1 MNVTLNRDMFL
12 AAEPEIDVTQFHK
25 VKLDLPYAQQSPNQI
40 LDIWYPDEGEGPY
53 PLVILFHGGGF
64 GTGHK
69 RSFYISSMAQP
80 VTQGYAVATVEY
92 RLYNEAI
99 WPAQLID
106 SKAAVRY
113 LRANA
118 KELNL
123 DPDKF
128 AVWGNS
134 AGGCAT
140 QLLALTPDHPEMD
153 DLSVGVQAS
162 SRVQAAIA
170 WYSVNEFISCEQFS
184 VDTAAQREESG
195 SATGMVPKDARG
207 KDSAL
212 TKVLGFHPLLYPEK
226 AVKASPLSYVDE
238 NCPPMLLQHGKADLI
253 VDYHQSVYMYE
264 KVKQICGEGR
274 ARIDLFDGEPHGS
287 AKIKANDN
295 VEKCIDFLDHI
306 FWEGEN
312 PYRKPLKELKVVGR
326 DS

>member
-1 MNVTLNRDMFL
+1 MSIRLNRDAFL
-12 AAEPEIDVTQFHK
+12 AKEPEIDVTQFRE
-25 VKLDLPYAQQSPNQI
+25 VKLDLPYANQSPNQI

-92 RLYNEAI
+92 RLYNEAR

-123 DPDKF
+123 DPEKF

-140 QLLALTPDHPEMD
+140 QLLATTPDNPDMD
-153 DLSVGVQAS
+153 DLSVGAQAS
-162 SRVQAAIA
+162 SKIEAAIA

-184 VDTAAQREESG
+184 VDTAAQRESSG
-195 SATGMVPKDARG
+195 SATGMVPEDARG
-207 KDSAL
+207 EDSAL
-212 TKVLGFHPLLYPEK
+212 TKVLGFNPLLYPEK
-226 AVKASPLSYVDE
+226 AAKASPLSYVDE

-253 VDYHQSVYMYE
+253 VDYHQSVYMYKRVTE
-264 KVKQICGEGR
+264 LCGKGR
-274 ARIDLFDGEPHGS
+274 ARLDLFDGEPHGS
-287 AKIKANDN
+287 KAIKANPN
-295 VEKCIDFLDHI
+295 VERCIDFLDEVL
-306 FWEGEN
+306 WDGKN
-312 PYRKPLKELKVVGR
+312 PYRKPLGTLKIVKN
-326 DS
+326 

>member
-1 MNVTLNRDMFL
+1 MFL
-12 AAEPEIDVTQFHK
+12 ASEPEIDVTQFRK

-92 RLYNEAI
+92 RLYNEAV

-118 KELNL
+118 EELHL
-123 DPDKF
+123 DSERF

-140 QLLALTPDHPEMD
+140 QLLALTPDDLEMD
-153 DLSVGVQAS
+153 DLSVGAQAS
-162 SRVQAAIA
+162 SKVQAAIA

-195 SATGMVPKDARG
+195 AATGMVPKDARG

-212 TKVLGFHPLLYPEK
+212 TKVLGFNPLLYPEK
-226 AVKASPLSYVDE
+226 AVKASPLSYVNE

-264 KVKQICGEGR
+264 KVVQICGEGR
-274 ARIDLFDGEPHGS
+274 AKLDLFDGEPHGS
-287 AKIKANDN
+287 GKIKANAN
-295 VEKCIDFLDHI
+295 VEKCIDFLDEI
-306 FWEGEN
+306 FWDGDN

-326 DS
+326 